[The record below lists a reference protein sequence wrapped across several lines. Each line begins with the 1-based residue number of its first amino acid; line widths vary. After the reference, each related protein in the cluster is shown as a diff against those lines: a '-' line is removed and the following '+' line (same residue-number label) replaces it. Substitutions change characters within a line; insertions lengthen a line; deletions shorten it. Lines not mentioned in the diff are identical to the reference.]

1 MCYDQR
7 GNGGS
12 VARGMEME
20 KTVAQGVLQSEVNIR
35 GSASS
40 TGRALAMVGLGL
52 AGLAFGGFPYWA
64 AWRVMHPALQEPMPR
79 GADQGLD
86 IELSGV
92 IPEYVVFSGRKGAE
106 LSGWFV
112 PGAGL
117 AARPWPCIM
126 LLYGY
131 GGHKEQMAYYAAM
144 LHDAGFACFMFD
156 MQGSGLL
163 RGLPVTLGY
172 RERWDALDALAYI
185 RTRPDVDAERIG
197 ALGVSMGAATALMA
211 AELDPQIKAVVADSS
226 YADLNDMVQ
235 PGLRAFVGSPATLFA
250 PLIMRWA
257 EQMVGMKAGDVH
269 PETSASRLGNRPL
282 FVIHGADD
290 QLTNPRSAPRIYRA
304 ASGPKELWVVLHCG
318 HARAPEVAHDEYK
331 RRVNRF
337 FTDALAANK

>member
-1 MCYDQR
+1 
-7 GNGGS
+7 
-12 VARGMEME
+12 MEN
-20 KTVAQGVLQSEVNIR
+20 TVAQGVLQSEVNIR
-35 GSASS
+35 GGSASS
-40 TGRALAMVGLGL
+40 AGRALTMVGLGL
-52 AGLAFGGFPYWA
+52 AGLVFGGFPYWA

-79 GADQGLD
+79 GADRGLD
-86 IELSGV
+86 IELSSDA
-92 IPEYVVFSGRKGAE
+92 IPEYVVFSGRKGTE

-112 PGAGL
+112 PGAGS
-117 AARPWPCIM
+117 AARALPCIL

-131 GGHKEQMAYYAAM
+131 GGYKEQMVYYASM
-144 LHDAGFACFMFD
+144 LHDSGFACFMFD

-163 RGLPVTLGY
+163 RGLPVTMGY

-185 RTRPDVDAERIG
+185 ITRPDVDAERIG

-226 YADLNDMVQ
+226 FADLNDMVQ
-235 PGLRAFVGSPATLFA
+235 PGVRAFVGSPATFFA

-257 EQMVGMKAGDVH
+257 EQMVGMKTGDVH
-269 PETSASRLGNRPL
+269 PETSAAQLGNRPL

-290 QLTNPRSAPRIYRA
+290 KLTDPRSAPRIYQA
-304 ASGPKELWVVLHCG
+304 ASGPKELWVVLDCG